1 MITKEFTIFYY
12 EQFLYLKNYSPLSTS
27 LFFLRNSLVL
37 FPCPPPSSFWG
48 LLCIIFSKSFF
59 FFSKERRFFFLYY
72 FEFRLNFSF
81 TLLLSLSP
89 SPFEIQNKFR
99 YFYPKALKIPS
110 IFSFFWKKRRGREG
124 RLVNLARSFRLNF
137 SKILKVDNI
146 SREESLQ
153 KREGEG
159 QRLFTAAAIARVS
172 TTSNPRNT
180 WDLNRRGG
188 EGRGGGRSNSRTQ
201 SSLAVQ

>member
-12 EQFLYLKNYSPLSTS
+12 EQFLYILKNYSPLSTS
-27 LFFLRNSLVL
+27 LFFKKLLGSLSLSPSLQFLRSSLYYL
-37 FPCPPPSSFWG
+37 FQ
-48 LLCIIFSKSFF
+48 IFF
-59 FFSKERRFFFLYY
+59 FFRKREDS
-72 FEFRLNFSF
+72 FSSIISSF
-81 TLLLSLSP
+81 VSIFHLLSFSLSP

-180 WDLNRRGG
+180 
-188 EGRGGGRSNSRTQ
+188 
-201 SSLAVQ
+201 

>member
-12 EQFLYLKNYSPLSTS
+12 EQFLYILKNYSPLSTS
-27 LFFLRNSLVL
+27 LFFKKLLGSLSLSPSLQFLRSSLYYL
-37 FPCPPPSSFWG
+37 FQ
-48 LLCIIFSKSFF
+48 IFF
-59 FFSKERRFFFLYY
+59 FFEREKILFPLL
-72 FEFRLNFSF
+72 FRLNFSF

-180 WDLNRRGG
+180 
-188 EGRGGGRSNSRTQ
+188 
-201 SSLAVQ
+201 

>member
-27 LFFLRNSLVL
+27 LFFKK
-37 FPCPPPSSFWG
+37 
-48 LLCIIFSKSFF
+48 LLGS
-59 FFSKERRFFFLYY
+59 
-72 FEFRLNFSF
+72 
-81 TLLLSLSP
+81 LSLSP
-89 SPFEIQNKFR
+89 SLQFLRSSLYYLFQIFFFFR
-99 YFYPKALKIPS
+99 KREDSFSSIISSFVS
-110 IFSFFWKKRRGREG
+110 IFHLLSFSLSLPPLSKSKTSFDIFIPRLSRFPPFSHFFGRRGEG
-124 RLVNLARSFRLNF
+124 RLVNLARSFCLNF

-180 WDLNRRGG
+180 
-188 EGRGGGRSNSRTQ
+188 
-201 SSLAVQ
+201 

>member
-27 LFFLRNSLVL
+27 LFFKKLLGSLSLSPSLQFSRSSLYYL
-37 FPCPPPSSFWG
+37 FQ
-48 LLCIIFSKSFF
+48 IFF

-99 YFYPKALKIPS
+99 YFYPKALEIPS

-153 KREGEG
+153 KREGER

-180 WDLNRRGG
+180 
-188 EGRGGGRSNSRTQ
+188 
-201 SSLAVQ
+201 

>member
-27 LFFLRNSLVL
+27 LFFKK
-37 FPCPPPSSFWG
+37 
-48 LLCIIFSKSFF
+48 LLGS
-59 FFSKERRFFFLYY
+59 
-72 FEFRLNFSF
+72 
-81 TLLLSLSP
+81 LSLSP
-89 SPFEIQNKFR
+89 SLQFSRSSLYYLFQIFFFFFEREKILFPLLFRVSSQFFIYSPSLSLLPPFEIQNKFR
-99 YFYPKALKIPS
+99 YFYPKALEIPS

-180 WDLNRRGG
+180 
-188 EGRGGGRSNSRTQ
+188 
-201 SSLAVQ
+201 

>member
-27 LFFLRNSLVL
+27 LFFKK
-37 FPCPPPSSFWG
+37 
-48 LLCIIFSKSFF
+48 LLGS
-59 FFSKERRFFFLYY
+59 
-72 FEFRLNFSF
+72 
-81 TLLLSLSP
+81 LSLSP
-89 SPFEIQNKFR
+89 SLQFSRSSLYYLFQIFFFFEREKILFPLLFRVSSQFFIYSPSLSLPPLLKSKTSFDIFIPRLSRFPPF
-99 YFYPKALKIPS
+99 S
-110 IFSFFWKKRRGREG
+110 HFFGRRGEG

-180 WDLNRRGG
+180 
-188 EGRGGGRSNSRTQ
+188 
-201 SSLAVQ
+201 